1 MIKYNWILNKVEST
15 VSIISENDLIEFMYT
30 LYD

>member
-1 MIKYNWILNKVEST
+1 MIRYNWILNKVEST